1 MPGDRAPDKRAVME
15 FLEQFE
21 MPHSSLGYSY
31 LVDAI
36 LLVCNGEFENDK
48 RRVMSLYDEIAERR
62 KTTPARV
69 ERAIRTMLKQRSCNR
84 TNGQFIFYAA
94 DRLRYGFDGG

>member
-1 MPGDRAPDKRAVME
+1 MTGDKTPDKRAVME
-15 FLEQFE
+15 FLDQFD

-36 LLVCNGEFENDK
+36 LMVCDGKFESDK
-48 RRVMSLYDEIAERR
+48 RRIMSLYDEIAERR
-62 KTTPARV
+62 NTTPARV
-69 ERAIRTMLKQRSCNR
+69 ERAIRTMLKQRSCNK

-94 DRLRYGFDGG
+94 DRLRYGFEDG